1 MCLHGR
7 VVESF
12 RNRTQSEHF
21 PYDEEANVSLTLEMA
36 CGT

>member
-7 VVESF
+7 VGESF
-12 RNRTQSEHF
+12 RSRTQSEYF
-21 PYDEEANVSLTLEMA
+21 PYEEEGKVSLTLEMA